1 MIKHLTFLSYFLI
14 IFEFCFC
21 TTCLKDLHQENH
33 KTYCYRLLNGP
44 MRLVF
49 NR

>member
-1 MIKHLTFLSYFLI
+1 VSI
-14 IFEFCFC
+14 
-21 TTCLKDLHQENH
+21 LKNLHQENH
-33 KTYCYRLLNGP
+33 KTYCRLPNGP